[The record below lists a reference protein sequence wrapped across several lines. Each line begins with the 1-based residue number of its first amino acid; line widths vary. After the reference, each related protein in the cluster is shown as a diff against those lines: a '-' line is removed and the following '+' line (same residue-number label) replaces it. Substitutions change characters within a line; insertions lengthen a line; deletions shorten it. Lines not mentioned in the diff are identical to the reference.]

1 MRAGFQVLHAA
12 FSLPPFGPGETA
24 SMPSMTSSKA
34 PSALNSRAIDQAEH
48 AVYMLILLC
57 IFVVALSALVVR

>member
-1 MRAGFQVLHAA
+1 
-12 FSLPPFGPGETA
+12 
-24 SMPSMTSSKA
+24 MPSMTSSKA
-34 PSALNSRAIDQAEH
+34 PWAMNSGAIDRAEH